1 MKTVTTLTLLT
12 ICVASIALAEDFKT
26 TNGKEYKNVTVSRV
40 EADGIV
46 VRGKTGI
53 SKLYFIELPKEVQER
68 LRNKPAQP
76 TAGQPKPAQIAQPN
90 AETRRADERRRQEE
104 ARFARE
110 NSNSSIGI
118 SFVTILVIA
127 ILVTGI
133 IATVAVVNA
142 KKRRAKRALLV
153 NQAQEFMDVKDVQ
166 GGGVTG
172 ESKLTTGGG
181 APRAPQAVTN

>member
-1 MKTVTTLTLLT
+1 MKTVKTLTLLT

-68 LRNKPAQP
+68 FRSKPAQP
-76 TAGQPKPAQIAQPN
+76 AAAQPKPGQIAQPN
-90 AETRRADERRRQEE
+90 AETRRAHERRRQEE

-118 SFVTILVIA
+118 LFVTILVIA
-127 ILVTGI
+127 ILVTAI

-142 KKRRAKRALLV
+142 KKRREKKALLV
-153 NQAQEFMDVKDVQ
+153 KQAQEFIKVKDVQ

-172 ESKLTTGGG
+172 ESKPTTGGG
-181 APRAPQAVTN
+181 STTGTPGGH

>member
-1 MKTVTTLTLLT
+1 MKTVKTLTLLT

-26 TNGKEYKNVTVSRV
+26 TKGKEYKNVTVSRV

-68 LRNKPAQP
+68 FRSRPAQAATAQPDVQERLHNKPVQP
-76 TAGQPKPAQIAQPN
+76 AAAQPKPAQIAQPN

-118 SFVTILVIA
+118 LFVTIVVIA

-142 KKRRAKRALLV
+142 KKRRQKRAL
-153 NQAQEFMDVKDVQ
+153 
-166 GGGVTG
+166 
-172 ESKLTTGGG
+172 SG
-181 APRAPQAVTN
+181 APSVLAAS

>member
-1 MKTVTTLTLLT
+1 MKTAKTLTLLT

-26 TNGKEYKNVTVSRV
+26 TKGKEYKNVTVSRV

-68 LRNKPAQP
+68 FRSRPAQAATAQPDVQERLHNKPVQP
-76 TAGQPKPAQIAQPN
+76 AAAQPKPAQIAQPN

-118 SFVTILVIA
+118 LFVTIVVIA

-142 KKRRAKRALLV
+142 KKRRQKRAL
-153 NQAQEFMDVKDVQ
+153 
-166 GGGVTG
+166 
-172 ESKLTTGGG
+172 SG
-181 APRAPQAVTN
+181 APSVLAAS